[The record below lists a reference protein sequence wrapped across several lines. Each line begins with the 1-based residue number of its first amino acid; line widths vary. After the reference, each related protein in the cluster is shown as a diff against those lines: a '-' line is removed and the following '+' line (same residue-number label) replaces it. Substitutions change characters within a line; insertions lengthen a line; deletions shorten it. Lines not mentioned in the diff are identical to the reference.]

1 MNPINPVNIDDPFD
15 LFMLFNL
22 IKNEMK
28 APKAK
33 LAVCSDLVSIYQ
45 LPITPNALRKRFDRY
60 IEAGEKLDARNKLRL
75 SEELGLIGVLEGF
88 CFLNHPIP
96 RLEVISFVAERWMKG
111 IEFDGEAWMRK
122 LLERYHS
129 RVTLKMVRS
138 LTLSR
143 CERVVYEHFESFIEY
158 FRFSMDTYHVPTNL
172 ILNAD
177 ETRFSLNPK
186 TFRIKAVV
194 SRKHPMPVFEEPHKE
209 KFATYI
215 PFVNSNRILFHCII
229 LPNTEMSSEEAWKKV
244 AGPRTRQHAPP
255 LYYFYSDTGYLKNKV
270 WLTIMKVFSSEME
283 ILYPNQKILLLLD
296 NLKIHSSIESVE
308 YAKTHNIECIYFPR
322 YSTHFFQPLDQY
334 MFENL
339 KQVLRKT
346 YSKIMVVNSRIDK
359 LCLALTS
366 ILDDVQNILT
376 PTVISSSWSIVGII
390 PFSSE
395 KILELAR
402 IHCKKEISDNSGDIH
417 DNITSI
423 AVGIIEHSMSSSSH
437 SIDPVIDPTKFEK
450 VILSNNKHERCETT
464 QTTESDAT
472 ITPNK
477 SKKSRKSA
485 TMQSL
490 TPNQKIPILFCFSQ
504 FHNEGNP
511 CDSKAKSAWEICDTC
526 KKFRMCSNCFQQDPE
541 IFLSHTS
548 VCSELQKKKEK
559 KAKKER
565 EKNA

>member
-1 MNPINPVNIDDPFD
+1 
-15 LFMLFNL
+15 
-22 IKNEMK
+22 
-28 APKAK
+28 
-33 LAVCSDLVSIYQ
+33 
-45 LPITPNALRKRFDRY
+45 
-60 IEAGEKLDARNKLRL
+60 
-75 SEELGLIGVLEGF
+75 
-88 CFLNHPIP
+88 
-96 RLEVISFVAERWMKG
+96 MKG
-111 IEFDGEAWMRK
+111 AEFDGEVWIRK

-129 RVTLKMVRS
+129 RITLKMVRS
-138 LTLSR
+138 LTHSR
-143 CERVVYEHFESFIEY
+143 CERVAYEDFESFIEY
-158 FRFSMDTYHVPTNL
+158 FRFSMDTYHIPTSL
-172 ILNAD
+172 IINAD

-215 PFVNSNRILFHCII
+215 PFVNSNRILFHCLI
-229 LPNTEMSSEEAWKKV
+229 LPNAEMSSEEAWKKI

-255 LYYFYSDTGYLKNKV
+255 LYYFYSNTGYLKNKV
-270 WLTIMKVFSSEME
+270 WFTIMKVFSSEME

-296 NLKIHSSIESVE
+296 NLKIHSSIESIE

-334 MFENL
+334 MFQNL

-359 LCLALTS
+359 LCLALTN

-376 PTVISSSWSIVGII
+376 
-390 PFSSE
+390 
-395 KILELAR
+395 
-402 IHCKKEISDNSGDIH
+402 
-417 DNITSI
+417 SI
-423 AVGIIEHSMSSSSH
+423 AIGIIEHSMSSSTH

-464 QTTESDAT
+464 QATKSDAK

-504 FHNEGNP
+504 FHNEANP
-511 CDSKAKSAWEICDTC
+511 CDSNAKSAWEICDTC
-526 KKFRMCSNCFQQDPE
+526 KKFRICSNCFEQDPE
-541 IFLSHTS
+541 IFLSHAS
-548 VCSELQKKKEK
+548 ICSELQKKKEK